1 MKNFFPYWTA
11 FQKISLRIYFIANI
25 INYMANSVRKL
36 CELEINVRFPI
47 TNLRNI
53 SRFLSILMENR
64 KRWHVSEKSLLF
76 SFPLIQF

>member
-1 MKNFFPYWTA
+1 MY
-11 FQKISLRIYFIANI
+11 ILR
-25 INYMANSVRKL
+25 VRKL